1 MKHNSTDVVAY
12 QHPLQEELLLS
23 LLSFQQWP
31 ISLELRSR
39 NRFLSSF
46 VVSRVL
52 TVEFCAY
59 EVEETFLVSSAALQ
73 VPLVANNGLERV
85 NFWQLD
91 ERFLFSK
98 DVEGVLPGQGSFS
111 RRWGTNGLILGFD
124 GLKIALFVGTS
135 FLHQ

>member
-85 NFWQLD
+85 NFW
-91 ERFLFSK
+91 
-98 DVEGVLPGQGSFS
+98 
-111 RRWGTNGLILGFD
+111 
-124 GLKIALFVGTS
+124 
-135 FLHQ
+135 